1 MATRMRHIA
10 PSFHRLYRRGK
21 MLNAILSIAMLVA
34 FLLVYGAI
42 KLGLRDGFDKKP
54 LLMIVAAVVIAANIV
69 IWAVPDDKGR
79 SLLQEA
85 ERGDGKSA
93 LE

>member
-1 MATRMRHIA
+1 
-10 PSFHRLYRRGK
+10 

-42 KLGLRDGFDKKP
+42 RLAMREGFDKKP
-54 LLMIVAAVVIAANIV
+54 LLMIVAAIVIVANII
-69 IWAVPDDKGR
+69 IWAVPDEQGR